1 MLLDF
6 RKNVVGG
13 WWDFNKLHV
22 DLLLNSTIHPTVLH
36 HLECDWDDQMFDIK
50 IIIILYVVTEPL
62 IDALS
67 K

>member
-1 MLLDF
+1 M
-6 RKNVVGG
+6 
-13 WWDFNKLHV
+13 

-50 IIIILYVVTEPL
+50 IIIILYDVTEPL

>member
-1 MLLDF
+1 MWWAA
-6 RKNVVGG
+6 GG
-13 WWDFNKLHV
+13 ISNKLHV

-50 IIIILYVVTEPL
+50 IIIILYDVTEPL